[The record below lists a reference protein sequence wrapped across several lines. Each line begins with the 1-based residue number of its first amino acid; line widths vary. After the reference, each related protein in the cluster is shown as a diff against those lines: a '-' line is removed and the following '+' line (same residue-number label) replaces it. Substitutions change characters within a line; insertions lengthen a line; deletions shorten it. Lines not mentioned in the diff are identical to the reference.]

1 MQITIDVSTAKT
13 PGEIAEIIRKTANTF
28 APSQVTAVTPAP
40 KKAAKPVDDE
50 DEIETVED
58 DEETES
64 ADVEETDDEES
75 EISLKMVQKAFRE
88 YATEHGDAKALKI
101 LKTKFNAKS
110 LKDLKPSQYA
120 KAIQAVEV

>member
-1 MQITIDVSTAKT
+1 MQITVDISKAQTTSDIAKIFSDLAKRFAAIDA
-13 PGEIAEIIRKTANTF
+13 AA
-28 APSQVTAVTPAP
+28 TPAP

-58 DEETES
+58 DEEIEETE
-64 ADVEETDDEES
+64 VEETDDEES
-75 EISLKMVQKAFRE
+75 EVSLKMVQKAFRE
-88 YATEHGDAKALKI
+88 YAAEHGDAKALKI

-110 LKDLKPSQYA
+110 LKDLKPAQYA